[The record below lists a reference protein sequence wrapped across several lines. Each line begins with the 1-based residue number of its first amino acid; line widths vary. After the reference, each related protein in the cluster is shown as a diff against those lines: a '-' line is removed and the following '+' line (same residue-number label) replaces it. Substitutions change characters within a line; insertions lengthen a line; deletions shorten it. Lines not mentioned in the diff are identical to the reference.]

1 MEEILQHLGCK
12 TTKQHLHKHLEEKPI
27 RITSSGIEHFTP
39 QSDQLSARALRTA
52 CRTPVV
58 GEDGVFR
65 SEVPNIAA
73 NRLIQRK
80 VICVSPLCMLK

>member
-27 RITSSGIEHFTP
+27 RITFSGIEHFHP
-39 QSDQLSARALRTA
+39 PIGSPSARALRTA

-65 SEVPNIAA
+65 IEVPNI
-73 NRLIQRK
+73 RGEQIDTEVR
-80 VICVSPLCMLK
+80 